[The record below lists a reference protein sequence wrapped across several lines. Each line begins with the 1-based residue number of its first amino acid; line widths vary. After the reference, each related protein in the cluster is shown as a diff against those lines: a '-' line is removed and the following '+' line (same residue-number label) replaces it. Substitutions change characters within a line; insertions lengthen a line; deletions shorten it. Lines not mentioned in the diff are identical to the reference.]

1 MRGDLPPE
9 SEVPIIT
16 VESAES
22 ERASAY
28 LSFAS
33 DILEANE
40 ITDYL
45 VRVIQ
50 PRLTSIQGV
59 QEAEILGGRTFA
71 MRIWLDPARMAAL
84 GIYPTQ
90 VREALA
96 ANNFPLR
103 GGADQGQLGH
113 RQPDHQYG
121 PQYGRSIRAAG
132 DPQPGQHHRAHQGHR
147 HGRTRRR

>member
-1 MRGDLPPE
+1 MPT
-9 SEVPIIT
+9 IT

-50 PRLTSIQGV
+50 PRLTSIKGV

-84 GIYPTQ
+84 GIFAC
-90 VREALA
+90 EWLA
-96 ANNFPLR
+96 HHAGHGAGLPVLSMRVDHNPLR
-103 GGADQGQLGH
+103 EVHVEHVGIT
-113 RQPDHQYG
+113 P
-121 PQYGRSIRAAG
+121 
-132 DPQPGQHHRAHQGHR
+132 
-147 HGRTRRR
+147 